1 MLVGAAVA
9 VAATWVASAPKVA
22 NSTSSVEGAVA
33 GKGVLVAAGV
43 GALLLAPVGGCA
55 QRGGLE
61 VVGTVVDDTVTVAVP
76 ALAANTQ
83 QSKMTQCQ
91 AEAGKKKLEGK
102 ERQAFV
108 NECLKAKP
116 AKADPS
122 K

>member
-1 MLVGAAVA
+1 MRKFVALAMIGALGA
-9 VAATWVASAPKVA
+9 VAA
-22 NSTSSVEGAVA
+22 
-33 GKGVLVAAGV
+33 
-43 GALLLAPVGGCA
+43 
-55 QRGGLE
+55 
-61 VVGTVVDDTVTVAVP
+61 P

-116 AKADPS
+116 AKAEEKPKNKMAECNAKTKGLKKEEADRVRAECM
-122 K
+122 KAQ